1 MPPKRNLKKIMALF
15 LSILPIALLI
25 YLMVKKNAL
34 PSYIALPLIA
44 GLVYILHLTYFN
56 GSFVALNANFI
67 KAIISVATPITVIFG
82 AVLFNR
88 MMEMTG
94 AMNVLRRWLGN
105 ISPNPVAQLMIIG
118 WAFAFMIEG
127 ASGFGTPAAIAAPLL
142 VGLGFRPLQV
152 AILALIMNSVPVSF
166 GAVGTPTW
174 FGFGTLIGNGAIN
187 DDQLSDIGRITA
199 IIHLFAAFVIPIM
212 ALKVIVSWR
221 QIRENIVFILISI
234 LSCTVPYVAIA
245 WFNYEFPSLVGG
257 AIGLFISVGVA
268 SKGIGLSKTD
278 NSEMQHEKV
287 KTSELLKA
295 LFPTASLIVILALT
309 RIKQLP
315 LKALLNDTTEWFTIK
330 LGYLGDFQVTKG
342 LIFSL
347 KNIFDTGES
356 ESYKLLYVPALIPF
370 VVTVLISIPLFSLKW
385 KQTKSLFSASFVQVQ
400 KPFLALVGALIMVN
414 VMLMGGE
421 DSMVQTIG
429 RGLANA
435 TGSYWTMF
443 ASYLGAVGAFFSG
456 SNTVSNLTFGAV
468 QYSVANTTGLSV
480 PLILAL
486 QSVGGAMGNMV
497 CINNIIA
504 VCSVLGIDKAEG
516 KILKVTAVPMFIYGI
531 IAAVVALLVIPL
543 LFS

>member
-1 MPPKRNLKKIMALF
+1 
-15 LSILPIALLI
+15 
-25 YLMVKKNAL
+25 
-34 PSYIALPLIA
+34 
-44 GLVYILHLTYFN
+44 
-56 GSFVALNANFI
+56 
-67 KAIISVATPITVIFG
+67 
-82 AVLFNR
+82 
-88 MMEMTG
+88 
-94 AMNVLRRWLGN
+94 
-105 ISPNPVAQLMIIG
+105 
-118 WAFAFMIEG
+118 
-127 ASGFGTPAAIAAPLL
+127 
-142 VGLGFRPLQV
+142 
-152 AILALIMNSVPVSF
+152 
-166 GAVGTPTW
+166 
-174 FGFGTLIGNGAIN
+174 
-187 DDQLSDIGRITA
+187 
-199 IIHLFAAFVIPIM
+199 
-212 ALKVIVSWR
+212 
-221 QIRENIVFILISI
+221 
-234 LSCTVPYVAIA
+234 VPYVAIA

-315 LKALLNDTTEWFTIK
+315 LKALLNDATEWFTIK

-385 KQTKSLFSASFVQVQ
+385 KQTKSLFSASFVQIQ